1 LVFDGVE
8 SDGFDGGFEAI
19 GRVFDTRKRVKGKS
33 KADYRRVVVN
43 FKSTKKYWQ
52 ERSRRKQVV
61 ELFEQNLSITQV
73 AAKLGVCERTVR
85 RDLAKIE
92 PFYKRRA
99 SHLLNQLEEAK
110 NLEFEALSPMKQLKF
125 LELKIMERDKMFEQ
139 YERREYCRHQLVV
152 TFDLDDLSGG
162 VPKITS
168 MPKEIFSIKS
178 PFRIDFAFKKNGET
192 TQIQGLVIQN
202 QT

>member
-8 SDGFDGGFEAI
+8 GVGFDGGFEGR
-19 GRVFDTRKRVKGKS
+19 GRVFDTMKRVKGKS
-33 KADYRRVVVN
+33 KPDYRRVVVN

-52 ERSRRKQVV
+52 ERNRRKQVV
-61 ELFEQNLSITQV
+61 DLFEQNLSIKQV
-73 AAKLGVCERTVR
+73 ASKLGVCERTVR

-92 PFYKRRA
+92 PFYERRV

-110 NLEFEALSPMKQLKF
+110 NLEFEALSPMQQLKV
-125 LELKIMERDKMFEQ
+125 LELKIKERDKMLEQ
-139 YERREYCRHQLVV
+139 TERREYCRNRLLV

-162 VPKITS
+162 VPRITT
-168 MPKEIFSIKS
+168 MPKETFSMKS

-192 TQIQGLVIQN
+192 TQIQGLVIKNQN
-202 QT
+202 